1 MCYYSAMSFIKII
14 FYLFIF
20 FFFGGSLYAESNFS
34 CENYLITPNKGLNG
48 SIVLSEGSPDIHLV
62 FNDND
67 TITIF
72 KPYLGQTFFPEPYK
86 SGHLI
91 TGEGIGDQSWE
102 SQFLMTIEF
111 NTKTNHLTFRYRDSF
126 GDFNYMLRDGNTG
139 SSNELFNYYRCKEL

>member
-1 MCYYSAMSFIKII
+1 MISIRIVL
-14 FYLFIF
+14 YLFIF
-20 FFFGGSLYAESNFS
+20 LFFSNSLYAESHFS

-91 TGEGIGDQSWE
+91 TGEGLGDQSWE
-102 SQFLMTIEF
+102 SQFLITIEF
-111 NTKTNHLTFRYRDSF
+111 NTETNHLTFRYRDSF
-126 GDFNYMLRDGNTG
+126 GEFNYMLKDGNTG